1 MGLISTCVG
10 RVGPTH
16 AEKRNCWWAHFPT
29 STASAN
35 CSNLRAEREI
45 AISPWR
51 TEAIAREQLC
61 SISKIK
67 EPQSSLCGIKLKIV
81 RALVV
86 YENVCG
92 LLPLHAPERIFID
105 PGTYIASQGRSILAD
120 TTFSYLLCWGQ
131 FVNTKAP
138 IWAQRAIIWVQHTC
152 NTGNSY

>member
-1 MGLISTCVG
+1 MQRKETADELI
-10 RVGPTH
+10 
-16 AEKRNCWWAHFPT
+16 FPHQQHQQI
-29 STASAN
+29 AQICAP
-35 CSNLRAEREI
+35 REI

-92 LLPLHAPERIFID
+92 LLPPIHAPERIFID

-120 TTFSYLLCWGQ
+120 TTFSYC
-131 FVNTKAP
+131 
-138 IWAQRAIIWVQHTC
+138 C
-152 NTGNSY
+152 